1 MEQWSEEAQLL
12 YHRTLALLLAVRHVM
27 PPFDT
32 LNAWRSLRVPSAF
45 VGDGREQVVVLA
57 YPSHEP
63 GATLAMVV
71 LILEG
76 SSPDVDC
83 RFHKRIQMPGFDPQQ
98 VNYAHRTTCDP
109 LDHYRNFLR

>member
-1 MEQWSEEAQLL
+1 MLRSTRPMPMCSLTKKISIMIQGVAGCP
-12 YHRTLALLLAVRHVM
+12 VRVDH
-27 PPFDT
+27 
-32 LNAWRSLRVPSAF
+32 
-45 VGDGREQVVVLA
+45 GREQVVVQA

-98 VNYAHRTTCDP
+98 VNYAHRTTCDT
-109 LDHYRNFLR
+109 LDHYRNFLL